1 MFNGIVYHT
10 GKIKYIAKKKKSISL
25 GIKTNLR
32 FNKIEI
38 GSSISCNGVCLTLES
53 VKNNLI
59 FFYISKETLLRS
71 NLKYLKINDIINLE
85 KSIIYGQ
92 KISGNFIQGHVD
104 TTALV
109 QTIKIIEKSWI
120 VKFKIKDKKLAK
132 FLLEK
137 ASVSINGVSLTISR
151 VKNNFF
157 EINIIPHTLK
167 LTNLKNLKK
176 MSVVN
181 LELDIF
187 CKYIINISN

>member
-71 NLKYLKINDIINLE
+71 NLKYLKINDIINIE